1 MELLVAKELQEG
13 MPGGFSSGSKWEKGR
28 GSEEIGAALVGAND
42 SAGRN
47 ERKERKAARG
57 RRLVRSRDET
67 QLKTLWD
74 WFLRNTNIVRVRGGN
89 KRNDGDEDEV
99 LQS

>member
-28 GSEEIGAALVGAND
+28 GSEEIGAALIGAND

-47 ERKERKAARG
+47 ERKERKAASEFHDQADN
-57 RRLVRSRDET
+57 VKK
-67 QLKTLWD
+67 QL
-74 WFLRNTNIVRVRGGN
+74 R
-89 KRNDGDEDEV
+89 
-99 LQS
+99 